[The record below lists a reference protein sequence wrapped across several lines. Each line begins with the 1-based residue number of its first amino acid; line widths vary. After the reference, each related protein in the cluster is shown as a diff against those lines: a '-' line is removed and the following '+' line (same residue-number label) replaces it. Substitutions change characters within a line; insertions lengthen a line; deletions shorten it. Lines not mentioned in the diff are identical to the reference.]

1 MTAEAIETGALIE
14 QYAQRL
20 RAPDQG
26 LPLGT
31 PRGADELLM
40 PDRPRHGARLIED
53 TVNRL
58 GTIGL
63 QARCRTVE
71 RLVADDGI
79 TYGGDHPDRPAR
91 PWLLDPLPV
100 VLDAAEWAHLERGL
114 DQRARLLD
122 ALFADLNGPRRLI
135 GSGVIPGALIAA
147 HPGFLP
153 QAEGIT
159 LPGRRALPMTSTDLT
174 RTPDGGWS
182 VLADCTQA
190 PSGAGYA
197 MANRR
202 ITARALERLHRR
214 TPLRRLRGW
223 FSLFAEALQQ
233 TAPPE
238 VDDLARVV
246 LLTPGPGSETAF
258 DQALLST
265 LLGHPL
271 AQSDD
276 LVMRGGRLW
285 RRTMG
290 RLEAVDVV
298 LRRVDAEWTDSLDL
312 IGQSRLGVPG
322 LVAAAR
328 RGTVSVVNPLRA
340 SVLENPG
347 LLAFQDA
354 IAKALL
360 GEQLTLG
367 VPQTWWCGDSHQRA
381 HVLGRLGGLVIKPI
395 RRGTGQNQVLGWQQS
410 RARLDELRDRIRAE
424 PWAWTAQEPLV
435 KSTAPVV
442 TRLGLEPRGMMLR
455 TFGVAVDGDYHFL
468 PGGLAR
474 VAPSTDTF
482 NVTNTAGAAAKDV
495 WVLDA
500 EDAAPTRI
508 DLDTLTRARVLPADA
523 HMPGLTPRAADNLYW
538 LGRYTER
545 AEVGARLL
553 MVADNLVEDHHGRP
567 GTPGHAAMRMVLA
580 AVAAHTV
587 PRAGVLQPDPGAVL
601 AEPLPYLES
610 LLLDPVKGGVA
621 SSIARARTTAQYAR
635 EILSMDTPSVLSRLH
650 RVLEEARA
658 EDTTPVQLIA
668 SRILDSLLALAGL
681 SGESLVRDEVWAF
694 LQAGRR
700 IERAQSI
707 TRLLRTTLAPRRAP
721 VVEAQVVESVLRVGD
736 SLITYRRRMSAGVGH
751 PHPVAAALALLVDEP
766 ANPRSLAF
774 QLDSLEEALAHA
786 PHVRIGELLTE
797 LRRRVRQADL
807 TALASGDRA
816 DLVAELRAWESALRA
831 LSDEIEAVHFVAQA
845 PQSSFVVSELAG
857 GAA

>member
-1 MTAEAIETGALIE
+1 MTAEALETGALIE
-14 QYAQRL
+14 QYAARL
-20 RAPDQG
+20 SSPDRA

-31 PRGADELLM
+31 PRGADELLA
-40 PDRPRHGARLIED
+40 PGRPRDGARLLED

-63 QARCRTVE
+63 QARCRMVE

-79 TYGGDHPDRPAR
+79 TYGGDHPGRPAR

-100 VLDAAEWAHLERGL
+100 VLDADEWARLERGL

-122 ALFADLNGPRRLI
+122 AVFADLNGPRTLVA
-135 GSGVIPGALIAA
+135 SGVLPGGLVAA

-159 LPGRRALPMTSTDLT
+159 LPGRRALPMTSTDLA
-174 RTPDGGWS
+174 RTPDGSWT
-182 VLADCTQA
+182 VLADRTQA

-233 TAPPE
+233 TAPPG

-298 LRRVDAEWTDSLDL
+298 LRRVDADWTDSLDL
-312 IGQSRLGVPG
+312 LGQSRLGVPG

-340 SVLENPG
+340 SLLENPG
-347 LLAFQDA
+347 LLPFQDA
-354 IAKALL
+354 LAKALL
-360 GEQLTLG
+360 GEELQLR
-367 VPQTWWCGDSHQRA
+367 VPETWWCGEPHQRA
-381 HVLGRLGGLVIKPI
+381 YVLGRLGGLVIKPI
-395 RRGTGQNQVLGWQQS
+395 HRGAGESHLLGWQQT
-410 RARLDELRDRIRAE
+410 RAQLDELRDRIRAE

-442 TRLGLEPRGMMLR
+442 TRLGLEPRGLMLR
-455 TFGVAVDGDYHFL
+455 TFGVAVDDGYHFL

-474 VAPSTDTF
+474 VAPSVDSF

-495 WVLDA
+495 WVLDT
-500 EDAAPTRI
+500 EDAAPSRI

-523 HMPGLTPRAADNLYW
+523 QMPGLTPRAADNLYW

-545 AEVGARLL
+545 AELGARLA
-553 MVADNLVEDHHGRP
+553 MVADNLVEDHHRRP
-567 GTPGHAAMRMVLA
+567 GTPGHTAMQ
-580 AVAAHTV
+580 VALHALTAHLST
-587 PRAGVLQPDPGAVL
+587 RAGVPAVDADALL
-601 AEPLPYLES
+601 AEPLPFLEA
-610 LLLDPVKGGVA
+610 LLIDDTRGGVA
-621 SSIARARTTAQYAR
+621 SNVTRARTAAQHAR
-635 EILSMDTPSVLSRLH
+635 EILSMDTPSVLSRLD

-658 EDTTPVQLIA
+658 EESVPVQLVA

-681 SGESLVRDEVWAF
+681 SNESLVRDEVWAF

-707 TRLLRTTLAPRRAP
+707 PRLLRTTLTPRRAP
-721 VVEAQVVESVLRVGD
+721 VVEAQVVESVLRVAD

-751 PHPVAAALALLVDEP
+751 PHPVVAALTLLVDEP

-774 QLDSLEEALAHA
+774 QLDSLREALAHA
-786 PHVRIGELLTE
+786 PHVRIDEKLTE

-807 TALASGDRA
+807 AALAAGDREE
-816 DLVAELRAWESALRA
+816 LVAELRAWEDALRG

-845 PQSSFVVSELAG
+845 PQSSFVVAELTGG
-857 GAA
+857 GA